1 MIIYL
6 RETLGFSARFEDFD
20 LIIRRVQGGLS
31 SLESIEGAHQAMSIN
46 EFNSVK
52 DFIRQN
58 STIERG

>member
-1 MIIYL
+1 M
-6 RETLGFSARFEDFD
+6 GFSARFEDFD